1 MTPIQAKR
9 RVQAKRRDGPARV
22 AIVGAGVSGLGIG
35 WRLAQAGVGVDVF
48 ERDRAGS
55 GASDAAAGMLAAGV
69 ECEPGEEAL
78 LALTLLGRQL
88 WPAFRDELE
97 AASGLSVGY
106 RDEGTLVVATT
117 QDDARRLRFLTEFQ
131 QGLGLALDWLTGS
144 EARRLEPHLKPGIAA
159 AVFSAA
165 DHQVDN
171 RLLVQALKL
180 AFTRAGGRLHEGR
193 AVTGL
198 LAQGGR
204 ARGLQLGGE
213 SHEAD
218 AVVLAAGA
226 WSRLLPGLPE
236 ADQPPVRP
244 VKGQMLALAMDPARP
259 LLERVLWAP
268 GVYLVPRR
276 DGRLLIGATV
286 EEQGFDGSLTAG
298 GLYALLEATRRVLP
312 AIEDLAVAETW
323 VGFRPTSRD
332 DAPILGP
339 GRLAGLWHATGHHR
353 NGILLAPVT
362 AAALSDAILGRP
374 AMPALAG
381 FGPERFAAPARPLEA
396 AAGARP

>member
-1 MTPIQAKR
+1 MTPSSKE
-9 RVQAKRRDGPARV
+9 RDGPARV

-35 WRLAQAGVGVDVF
+35 WRLAQAGISVDVF
-48 ERDRAGS
+48 ERGVAGS

-78 LALTLLGRQL
+78 LALTLLGRKL

-97 AASGLSVGY
+97 EVSGQEIGY
-106 RDEGTLVVATT
+106 RDDGTLVVAPT

-131 QGLGLALDWLTGS
+131 QGLGLELDWLTGS
-144 EARRLEPHLKPGIAA
+144 EARRLEPHLKPGIAG
-159 AVFSAA
+159 AVLSAA

-171 RLLVQALKL
+171 RKLVQALKL
-180 AFTRAGGRLHEGR
+180 AFAHAGGRLHEGCE
-193 AVTGL
+193 VTGL
-198 LAQGGR
+198 VV
-204 ARGLQLGGE
+204 RGDRVSGLDLGDE
-213 SHEAD
+213 EHEAD

-236 ADQPPVRP
+236 DDKPPVRP
-244 VKGQMLALAMDPARP
+244 VKGQMLALDMDPARP

-286 EEQGFDGSLTAG
+286 EEQGFDENLTAG
-298 GLYALLEATRRVLP
+298 GLYALLEATWRVLP
-312 AIEDLAVAETW
+312 AIEDLPVAETW

-339 GRLAGLWHATGHHR
+339 GRLEGLWHATGHHR

-362 AAALSDAILGRP
+362 AAAISDALLGRE
-374 AMPALAG
+374 AMPEIAP
-381 FGPERFAAPARPLEA
+381 FGLERFAVP
-396 AAGARP
+396 AGAALKAVVGGRS